1 MKRYRLFSPLLIL
14 LVTAAVTMTSAQDEP
29 ELSMLQDPLGS
40 PTASRSAPVLL
51 NAPAS
56 PRGSGPSAGVP
67 KSIRDY
73 NLPGLDQK
81 INLTTTDPW
90 EIVQLIEFLA
100 HRGGVK
106 NIVIGSGVAGMTT
119 KLRFEDVAI
128 ADALEVVLF
137 VNRLAYDIR
146 SDILTIITDTE
157 YKSRHGVSFFDQ
169 KQVSVE
175 ELKYADPARV
185 ASMLGPVKSDIGML
199 VSDPVTGTLILI
211 DTPSKI
217 AEMREIIAKADI
229 ATVERVLPTETRSF
243 NLQYADVNDIQG
255 EVQSLLSADIGSL
268 RVDKRTQTM
277 IVTELPHTMRKVE
290 NLIELFDRRPKQ
302 VFIEAKI
309 VEVTLA
315 DDFSMGIKW
324 DYVFEGANLG
334 HTWNLAASGMPGLP
348 SKPAG
353 SLTYNTVLADGS
365 LDVVLEALEKI
376 GDTEIRSNP
385 HVVVMDG
392 QSATIEVIDDQPY
405 KEIEL
410 ETGTTNVTGVTYL
423 FKKVGVQLQVTP
435 RINDEDI
442 ISVVVRPE
450 ISSISQ
456 WYDGA
461 PQEGTPVIRKALAE
475 TTLMVKDGVT
485 IIIGGMIQARKD
497 TSKSQIPLLGSIPLL
512 GQLFRFDS
520 SSKVNTETVV
530 FMTPRIVTGDTPVVH
545 ARAVNKKLKP
555 MRLR

>member
-1 MKRYRLFSPLLIL
+1 MLIL
-14 LVTAAVTMTSAQDEP
+14 LVLAAVIGAGAQDEP
-29 ELSMLQDPLGS
+29 EIRMLQEPLGS
-40 PTASRSAPVLL
+40 QVDTDVAANSPVSARAL
-51 NAPAS
+51 
-56 PRGSGPSAGVP
+56 
-67 KSIRDY
+67 KSISDY
-73 NLPGLDQK
+73 NLPGLNQK

-106 NIVIGSGVAGMTT
+106 NIVIGNGVAGMKT
-119 KLRFEDVAI
+119 KLRFEDVTV

-146 SDILTIITDTE
+146 SNILTIMTDAE
-157 YKSRHGVSFFDQ
+157 YKSRHGISFFDQ
-169 KQVSVE
+169 KEVSVE

-185 ASMLGPVKSDIGML
+185 AGMLGPVKSDIGMI
-199 VSDPVTGTLILI
+199 VSDPVTGTIILI

-217 AEMREIIAKADI
+217 GEMQDIIAKADI
-229 ATVERVLPTETRSF
+229 ETVERVLPTETKPF
-243 NLQYADVNDIQG
+243 MLQYADVNDIQG
-255 EVQSLLSADIGSL
+255 EVQALLTADIGSV
-268 RVDKRTQTM
+268 RVDKRTQTL

-290 NLIELFDRRPKQ
+290 NLIDLFDRRPKQ

-324 DYVFEGANLG
+324 DYVFEGASANLG
-334 HTWNLAASGMPGLP
+334 HGWDMKASGMPGLP
-348 SKPAG
+348 STPAG

-365 LDVVLEALEKI
+365 LDVVLEALERV

-385 HVVVMDG
+385 HVVVLDG
-392 QSATIEVIDDQPY
+392 QSALIEVIDDQPY

-435 RINDEDI
+435 RINDDDI
-442 ISVVVRPE
+442 ISVDVRPE

-485 IIIGGMIQARKD
+485 IIIGGMIQERKD
-497 TSKSQIPLLGSIPLL
+497 SATSQIPLLGSIPLL

-530 FMTPRIVTGDTPVVH
+530 FMTPRIVSGEVPIMH
-545 ARAVNKKLKP
+545 ARHANKKLKP